1 MMALCLVLLFRSIG
15 AAAFSGFGLMALLV
29 PIYMVGVHFFQKW
42 DTEIQEARDK
52 RVKLLGEVLSGIK
65 NIKSLGW
72 EPQLAE
78 KIGRSRDGELGF
90 VGKFQYLIASYMLLF
105 TLSPTLIKVAS
116 IALYTWHHP
125 ELSASQA
132 FYIIILLDMLSE
144 PMQSIGIV
152 MQLFVSL
159 RVSMRRIESF
169 LCAGEVEELSPAP
182 AAVGHSVI
190 KKEEAPVS
198 RGVYSRTMVLAPGAS
213 EVLRMDAACFRW
225 REGKSSKVEQRDKLK
240 IEKSAAEKVAAKGP
254 EVAGEESW
262 AAAKSKSE
270 LLATQIAQLQAQ
282 IDLCGD
288 EALLPTTGPPTL
300 FVPELVLQKGNLVAV
315 VGPVGTGKS
324 TLLAGALN
332 EVDLESGAVSL
343 NGTVAFCASEP
354 WIIHGTVRENI
365 VMEREWNESRYRI
378 AIECTALA
386 EDILQLSGGRGDQT
400 EIGEK
405 GLNLSGG
412 QKARIGLARAVYA
425 DADVYILDDV
435 IAAVDVE
442 VAEILMERC
451 IKGALSGKTRLL
463 VTHHPRWLGDMDQ
476 VVVLTCEGGGG
487 VVTDIGPLDRLIK
500 SGSLLKVGSDWFNQ
514 SGGTD
519 SSIVVDGAGST
530 ASDGPAVKQAAFATK
545 GNAGGDLTE
554 NEDRSTGAV
563 AARIWKL
570 YFRLLGWRYCLPLA
584 ILFITSAGSGTLSSY
599 IISIWT
605 AKVDQQGDSS
615 FYLGLYGGVQ
625 VALCFP

>member
-1 MMALCLVLLFRSIG
+1 
-15 AAAFSGFGLMALLV
+15 MALLV

-288 EALLPTTGPPTL
+288 KALLPTTGPPTL

-435 IAAVDVE
+435 IAAVEEYVKLHHLKPINYNIETKCSPATDGISHPAPE
-442 VAEILMERC
+442 EFVA
-451 IKGALSGKTRLL
+451 LL
-463 VTHHPRWLGDMDQ
+463 VDVIAKGNVSKRTTIQSFDKRSLQVLHQSFPSIKTSYLIDGTNKKTPEELIAELGFQ
-476 VVVLTCEGGGG
+476 PSFLSPAYAIINKEYIEACKKLKLKLIAWTVNEEK
-487 VVTDIGPLDRLIK
+487 DIKKMAALG
-500 SGSLLKVGSDWFNQ
+500 
-514 SGGTD
+514 
-519 SSIVVDGAGST
+519 VDG
-530 ASDGPAVKQAAFATK
+530 
-545 GNAGGDLTE
+545 
-554 NEDRSTGAV
+554 
-563 AARIWKL
+563 
-570 YFRLLGWRYCLPLA
+570 
-584 ILFITSAGSGTLSSY
+584 
-599 IISIWT
+599 IISDYPDRFSVL
-605 AKVDQQGDSS
+605 KNR
-615 FYLGLYGGVQ
+615 
-625 VALCFP
+625 